1 MASSFNLAKYLPSK
15 LHMKG
20 AMGWENKNT
29 STKLTNKT
37 LTSQRPSV
45 SSHYCVANVLLMC
58 CQCVANVLTSLTNK
72 NLTSQRP
79 SVSTHYIPL
88 VNSILTLSKPQCILT
103 LSKPQCIYT
112 LYPTSKQY
120 PHSISHT
127 HSLYNSELVC
137 IYTLS
142 HYISHYCIVRECA
155 CFRVQ
160 GSGCIFR
167 K

>member
-45 SSHYCVANVLLMC
+45 SSHYCVANVL
-58 CQCVANVLTSLTNK
+58 TSLTNK

-88 VNSILTLSKPQCILT
+88 VNSILTLSKP
-103 LSKPQCIYT
+103 
-112 LYPTSKQY
+112 
-120 PHSISHT
+120 
-127 HSLYNSELVC
+127 
-137 IYTLS
+137 
-142 HYISHYCIVRECA
+142 
-155 CFRVQ
+155 
-160 GSGCIFR
+160 
-167 K
+167 